1 MSRATP
7 KARRRRKQRRK
18 IYDLRVWPSWIAV
31 AFSWLIAHFPLRALS
46 GLAHGLGALVYRFGH
61 ARRAI
66 TLKNLE
72 RCFPELDGEQ
82 RDVLARAT
90 FVHTAMG
97 ALEAARVWL
106 GPEGDI
112 AARTAVHG
120 AANFLRAQAEGRGVV
135 IIGGHFSALDILGPS
150 MKALDVDVMYRQNK
164 NPVWEW
170 LQVRGRRRYFE
181 AVIEREDVRQTL
193 RRLKAGRSIWYA
205 ADQDY
210 GARHS
215 VFAPFFDIEA
225 ASVTATA
232 RLAAYNDSPVLLVTH
247 YRNLEDLT
255 WEVHISPPL
264 TDYPTGDAVADASR
278 INGLIEA
285 AVRKHPEQ
293 YLWMHRRFKTR
304 PPGEAPFYRSP

>member
-7 KARRRRKQRRK
+7 KARRRRKQRKK
-18 IYDLRVWPSWIAV
+18 IYDVRVWPSWIVV
-31 AFSWLIAHFPLRALS
+31 ALSWLIAHLPLRL
-46 GLAHGLGALVYRFGH
+46 LAWLAQGLGALVYRVGH

-72 RCFPELDGEQ
+72 RCFPELDAEA
-82 RDVLARAT
+82 REKLARAS
-90 FVHTAMG
+90 FIHTAMG
-97 ALEAARVWL
+97 AIEAMRVWL
-106 GPEGDI
+106 GPKGDI
-112 AARTAVHG
+112 AERTVVQG
-120 AANFLRAQAEGRGVV
+120 AANFLRARAEGRGVV

-150 MKALDVDVMYRQNK
+150 MESLDVDVMYRENK

-193 RRLKAGRSIWYA
+193 RRLKAGRGIWYA

-215 VFAPFFDIEA
+215 VFAPFFGIQA

-232 RLAAYNDSPVLLVTH
+232 RLAAYNNSPVLLVTH
-247 YRNLEDLT
+247 YRNLKDLT
-255 WEVHISPPL
+255 WEVRISPPL
-264 TDYPTGDAVADASR
+264 TNYPTGEAVADASR
-278 INGLIEA
+278 INDLIETA
-285 AVRKHPEQ
+285 IRKHPEQ

-304 PPGEAPFYRSP
+304 PPGDAPFYR